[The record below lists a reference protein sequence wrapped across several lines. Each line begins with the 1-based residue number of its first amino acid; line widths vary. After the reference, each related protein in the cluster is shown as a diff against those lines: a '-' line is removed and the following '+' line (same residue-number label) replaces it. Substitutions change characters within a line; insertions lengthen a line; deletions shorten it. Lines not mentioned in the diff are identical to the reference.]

1 VALSEVEEVAEGE
14 EEGEEDSEEVEEDSE
29 EVEVDEVSEVEVDV
43 EVVLGEKD
51 GNYPKGNQCQ
61 ALEQPLSQLFF

>member
-29 EVEVDEVSEVEVDV
+29 EVDEVSEVEVDV